1 MVTKRLHLF
10 IIDTFWNGHMNKD
23 QHLRVIIIDDD
34 PKDIKLLEAYLQHYN
49 EIEVIGTYD
58 NGAKSLEGI
67 KKHSPDVVFLDIE
80 LPDMKGL
87 ELIESLDAQTL
98 GKCRFVIY
106 TAYIDYMLESFR
118 NHAFDFLL
126 KPICL
131 DDLNGII
138 RRLLVAPMQ
147 QAAKSNGRIYVSE
160 RSMLM
165 SINSSDYRL
174 IHLQDIGILQYNSE
188 LRLWEAILAQSD
200 KPVKLKR
207 TVNSK
212 KLLSLGEQFVQ
223 VNQKFI
229 INIDCLYQVI
239 DNRCEFYP
247 PFHWVN
253 YVHVGASFKRQLMSR
268 FYSI

>member
-1 MVTKRLHLF
+1 MLNDYTF
-10 IIDTFWNGHMNKD
+10 FQNIILSEHMNNI
-23 QHLRVIIIDDD
+23 QRLRTLIIDDA
-34 PKDIKLLEAYLQHYN
+34 PKDIKTLEAHLQHHT

-58 NGAKSLEGI
+58 SGAKGLDAI
-67 KKHSPDVVFLDIE
+67 NRLSPDLVFLDIE

-98 GKCRFVIY
+98 RECRFVIY
-106 TAYIDYMLESFR
+106 TAYVDYMLDSFR
-118 NHAFDFLL
+118 NQAFDFLL
-126 KPICL
+126 KPINP

-138 RRLLVAPMQ
+138 RRLLAAPIQ
-147 QAAKSNGRIYVSE
+147 QSPKSSGKIYVSE

-174 IHLQDIGILQYNSE
+174 VHLHDIGVLQYNSE
-188 LRLWEAILAQSD
+188 LRLWEAILAHND
-200 KPVKLKR
+200 KSLKLKR

-212 KLLSLGEQFVQ
+212 KLLSMGEQFVQ
-223 VNQKFI
+223 VNQKYI
-229 INIDCLYQVI
+229 INLDYLYQVI

-247 PFHWVN
+247 PFHWVD
-253 YVHVGASFKRQLMSR
+253 YVHVGASFKRQLISR